1 MPSTAGFATRST
13 AGRVVMLALVA
24 LVLVLPGAMA
34 GAVEPTDTV
43 SRVAG
48 TGAKAFSG
56 DGGPAT
62 VANVNLPRDT
72 AMGPD
77 GALYVADTYNQR
89 IRRIDPVT
97 GIITTV
103 AGTGGTAYNGD
114 NIPATQARLKWPHD
128 VTVAD
133 DGTIFLADSA
143 HHRVRRID
151 PVTGIITTV
160 LGTGAAGVGADDV
173 LGTRSQLKNPKSVA
187 LFGDGLF
194 VADLSNRVRRLD
206 LTTGIVTTVA
216 GTGVAGY
223 SGDGGPAVSARLDS
237 PQRVAIDSV
246 GNIYVA
252 DSGNDAVRR
261 VDAQTGLITAVAGTG
276 VAGYGGDGGPGPLA
290 RLRAPRGVALDGDG
304 TLYVADSGNHRIR
317 KVDLSTGLITTVAGG
332 PRGFSG
338 DGGPASA
345 ARFYNPRGLTVDEQ
359 GRLII
364 ADTFNSV
371 VRVITPAVAPAA
383 EPLAP

>member
-1 MPSTAGFATRST
+1 MTPSTRTAPAIKAGAARTLLLAVVALT
-13 AGRVVMLALVA
+13 AG
-24 LVLVLPGAMA
+24 VLPLVHAD
-34 GAVEPTDTV
+34 AVEPTDTV

-48 TGAKAFSG
+48 TGAQTFSG
-56 DGGPAT
+56 DGGPALS
-62 VANVNLPRDT
+62 ANVNLPRDT

-77 GALYVADTYNQR
+77 GAIYVADTYNQR

-114 NIPATQARLKWPHD
+114 NILATQARLKWPHD

-133 DGTIFLADSA
+133 DGTIYLADSA

-151 PVTGIITTV
+151 ATTGIITTV
-160 LGTGAAGVGADDV
+160 LGTGAAGIGADGV

-187 LFGDGLF
+187 LFGGALF

-223 SGDGGPAVSARLDS
+223 SGDGGSALSAQLNS
-237 PQRVAIDSV
+237 PQRIALDSV
-246 GNIYVA
+246 GNIYIA
-252 DSGNDAVRR
+252 DSGNNRVRR
-261 VDAQTGLITAVAGTG
+261 VDAQTGVITTVAGRG
-276 VAGYGGDGGPGPLA
+276 VAGFGGDGGQGTSAL
-290 RLRAPRGVALDGDG
+290 LRKPRGVALDGDG

-317 KVDLSTGLITTVAGG
+317 KVDLSTGIITTVAGG
-332 PRGFSG
+332 PSGFSG

-345 ARFYNPRGLTVDEQ
+345 ARFYNPRGLTVDDQ

-371 VRVITPAVAPAA
+371 VRVITPSP
-383 EPLAP
+383 